1 MSEDVKDYFSKAAIT
16 AYNQGY
22 ENGYKVG
29 YNEGY
34 EAACNDHIRPSNE
47 RNDGERTVITT
58 EEVRAEIGRIK
69 DCIDD
74 LYDRAKR
81 LESVVFYSGKKVK

>member
-22 ENGYKVG
+22 ENGYKAG

-34 EAACNDHIRPSNE
+34 EAACNDHIRRSDE
-47 RNDGERTVITT
+47 RKPDDKTNVPM
-58 EEVRAEIGRIK
+58 EELRAEIGGIQ

-74 LYDRAKR
+74 LYDRTKR
-81 LESVVFYSGKKVK
+81 LESVVFYGGKKA